1 MEIKLNGFHI
11 QNFKGI
17 KDLKID
23 ADGKNLNISAD
34 NAVGKTSIIDSILW
48 LLFDKDSKDKSDT
61 NFTIKPQDELGQ
73 DINHL
78 ETIVEAELLLDG
90 VPTKVKKSRV
100 EKWVTRHGESE
111 KTFDGHTKNYW
122 FNEVPL
128 KATPYKA
135 KIDAL
140 ISEDVFKMITNP
152 LYFNTKLT
160 WQERRSILL
169 EVSGDM
175 TDLEVIATD
184 ESLFILTELLNG
196 RTIDDYKL
204 VLADQLKDFKKQRE
218 SITPRI
224 DELNRSLPNIE
235 VDYKEIEMQLSETN
249 KAILEIET
257 SLTNAITLNNSL
269 KSRYGELEG
278 LKEKLRELKET
289 INTDSNKSR
298 IDSFNAK
305 KEMDNNKYLIQ
316 SEIDALNNQI
326 EQAKRTLEVNAET
339 RDGLLATWKE
349 LSNLYE
355 TTRLEKFNDNTDD
368 IITDCPTC
376 KQKLTDEMLQGKVEA
391 LEKSF
396 DLDNKKRLEALQIRI
411 DANMAEGKALKEQ
424 TERGKLN
431 LAKTE
436 EKLSFKKNSLIEINK
451 SLSILEIELSKPTE
465 EPNYTENQEY
475 NQLIEK
481 IEQLQTELDTP
492 VEDKSSELLQKKSEL
507 QIVIDECKQILN
519 EKAEIEK
526 KKARI
531 EELKEDEKQLSIK
544 IAELEGNKFLVD
556 KFTITKVNLLEDSI
570 NNQFN
575 HVKFKLF
582 EENTSNENIK
592 ETCIAL
598 VNTNGSYIKFEDAND
613 AGKINAGLDIISSL
627 NKYYESQA
635 PIFVDNAESVT
646 DLAETES
653 QVIKLTKPEI
663 KTQEDREKYSK
674 FIVEVEE

>member
-1 MEIKLNGFHI
+1 MEIKLNYLHI

-17 KDLKID
+17 EELKIN
-23 ADGKNLNISAD
+23 ADGKDLNISAN
-34 NAVGKTSIIDSILW
+34 NAVGKTSIIDAFTW

-61 NFTIKPQDELGQ
+61 NFTIKPQNELGE

-78 ETIVEAELLLDG
+78 ETIVEAELLLNG
-90 VPTKVKKSRV
+90 VPTKIKKSRI
-100 EKWVTRHGESE
+100 EKWVTRHGETE

-135 KIDAL
+135 KIDEL

-169 EVSGDM
+169 EISGDM
-175 TDLEVIATD
+175 SDAEVIATD
-184 ESLFILTELLNG
+184 ESLSRLTELLNG

-224 DELNRSLPNIE
+224 DELNRSLPNVD
-235 VDYKEIEMQLSETN
+235 VDYTGTEVKLTELN
-249 KAILEIET
+249 KSLLEIEI

-269 KSRYGELEG
+269 KARYGELEA
-278 LKEKLRELKET
+278 LREKLRGLKET
-289 INTDSNKSR
+289 INADTNKNR
-298 IDSFNAK
+298 ITLLNNK

-316 SEIDALNNQI
+316 SEIDTLKNQI
-326 EQAKRTLEVNAET
+326 EQTKATLEINAGT
-339 RDGLLATWKE
+339 RDRLLGIYKE
-349 LSNLYE
+349 LSHLSE
-355 TTRLEKFNDNTDD
+355 TIRLQQFNSNTEKV
-368 IITDCPTC
+368 ITDCPTC
-376 KQKLTDEMLQGKVEA
+376 KQKLTDEMLQGKVEE
-391 LEKSF
+391 LEKGF
-396 DLDNKKRLEALQIRI
+396 DLDKKQRLEALQIRI
-411 DANMAEGKALKEQ
+411 DANMAEGKSLKEQ
-424 TERGKLN
+424 TEKAKLN
-431 LAKTE
+431 LSKKE
-436 EKLSFKKNSLIEINK
+436 EELSFKENSLNEINK
-451 SLSILEIELSKPTE
+451 SLSILEIEISKPAE
-465 EPNYTENQEY
+465 EPEYTKYPEM
-475 NQLIEK
+475 IELSTK
-481 IEQLQTELDTP
+481 IDNLAYELDKP
-492 VEDKSSELLQKKSEL
+492 IEDKSSELLQRKSEL
-507 QIVIDECKQILN
+507 QIQIDECKQILS
-519 EKAEIEK
+519 ERTETEK

-531 EELKEDEKQLSIK
+531 EELKEDEKQISVK

-582 EENTSNENIK
+582 EENISNEEVK

-598 VNTNGSYIKFEDAND
+598 INTNGSCVEFADAND
-613 AGKINAGLDIISSL
+613 AGQVNGGLDIISSL
-627 NKYYESQA
+627 NKYYDCQA
-635 PIFVDNAESVT
+635 PILVDNAERVT

-663 KTQEDREKYSK
+663 KTQEDRGKYSK
-674 FIVEVEE
+674 FIVEVEG